1 MKLIT
6 TLAVTMLAALSF
18 NLKAADTDK
27 KLSDFKFAE
36 TVVGEKPTK
45 SYLKGKVVI
54 LEYWGVR

>member
-6 TLAVTMLAALSF
+6 ILAISLLAVLSI

-36 TVVGEKPTK
+36 TVVGEKPTSK
-45 SYLKGKVVI
+45 YLKGKVVVI
-54 LEYWGVR
+54 EYWGVR

>member
-6 TLAVTMLAALSF
+6 IITVTILALLSF
-18 NLKAADTDK
+18 DLKAKGGDT

-45 SYLKGKVVI
+45 SYLNGKVVVI
-54 LEYWGVR
+54 EYWGVR